1 MNYNI
6 KYSLDVSLFVLGL
19 IEGGTCFDIFQPNR
33 LYIYN
38 FTGKVEAG
46 ARNEE
51 NSLRPTNWIITG
63 LFQLQR
69 IDSTTI
75 AAWVCT
81 RLLTYCTNHYTRQA
95 ASAWVIRSVV
105 SLASQ

>member
-1 MNYNI
+1 M
-6 KYSLDVSLFVLGL
+6 SLFVLGL
-19 IEGGTCFDIFQPNR
+19 IEGSAYGFDIFQPNR

-46 ARNEE
+46 ARNEDA
-51 NSLRPTNWIITG
+51 SLRPTNWIITG

-75 AAWVCT
+75 AAWV
-81 RLLTYCTNHYTRQA
+81 RM
-95 ASAWVIRSVV
+95 
-105 SLASQ
+105 

>member
-1 MNYNI
+1 MNRI
-6 KYSLDVSLFVLGL
+6 FILDVSLFVLGSVA
-19 IEGGTCFDIFQPNR
+19 CFDIFQPGR

-75 AAWVCT
+75 AAWVSPD
-81 RLLTYCTNHYTRQA
+81 L
-95 ASAWVIRSVV
+95 I
-105 SLASQ
+105 

>member
-1 MNYNI
+1 M
-6 KYSLDVSLFVLGL
+6 FVLGM
-19 IEGGTCFDIFQPNR
+19 IESSVCFDIFQANR

-38 FTGKVEAG
+38 FTGTVEAG
-46 ARNEE
+46 ARNDDA
-51 NSLRPTNWIITG
+51 SLRPTNWITQG

-81 RLLTYCTNHYTRQA
+81 QGRGCDKIT
-95 ASAWVIRSVV
+95 
-105 SLASQ
+105 